1 MNAVHHCRS
10 CGKETLVEGPCDDCY
25 NGTSLTAPKMVKLQ
39 FADKATTGSKWADR
53 MVNEAVD
60 SALLRLK
67 PIIRDELRK
76 EIKRLLQI
84 EEIE

>member
-1 MNAVHHCRS
+1 
-10 CGKETLVEGPCDDCY
+10 
-25 NGTSLTAPKMVKLQ
+25 MVKLH
-39 FADKATTGSKWADR
+39 FVDKPTTGSKWADR

-60 SALLRLK
+60 CALIRLK

-84 EEIE
+84 EDSEP